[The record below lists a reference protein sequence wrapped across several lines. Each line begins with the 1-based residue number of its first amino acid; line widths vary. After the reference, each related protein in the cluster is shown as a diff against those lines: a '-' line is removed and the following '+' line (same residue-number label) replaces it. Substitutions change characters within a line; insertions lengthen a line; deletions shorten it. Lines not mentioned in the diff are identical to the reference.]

1 MNEYFFTCPYCWEKI
16 SMLLDPYMEDD
27 DYVEDCQVCCRPI
40 VVNFRIV
47 DDEVVSFSSNV
58 IDGNG

>member
-1 MNEYFFTCPYCWEKI
+1 MNEHFFSCPYCWENI
-16 SMLLDPYMEDD
+16 SMLLDPYMEGD
-27 DYVEDCQVCCRPI
+27 DYIEDCQVCCRPI
-40 VVNFRIV
+40 VVSFKIV